1 MTAAQAEAISP
12 TEPQP
17 FAAASGGEADIPSTY
32 KRAFLTGLAAI
43 LPTILT
49 LWILSAAY
57 SFVDDSIARP
67 ISVAVKNGL
76 AETATGNRIAEAL
89 LDVDTS
95 LTRPAPISTPPS
107 REEEAREKARM
118 EALRKAVEE
127 RYPLWFGLLAA
138 VVVVFGIGFA
148 VASLVG
154 QRLVALAEQAVSR
167 LPVVRAIYPPAK
179 QIVDFFLQAEKSRQT
194 FSKVVA
200 VQWPRAGYWAVGF
213 VTSEG
218 LREVSA
224 AAEGRRF
231 VNVFVPNAPTPMTG
245 YVVLAPEAE
254 LIPLSMSVDEAFR
267 YLISGGVI
275 VPPGQVM
282 TADETAAGSLP
293 LKKDSP

>member
-1 MTAAQAEAISP
+1 MTGAQAKANSP

-17 FAAASGGEADIPSTY
+17 FAAAPADGPDIPSTY

-57 SFVDDSIARP
+57 RFVDDSIARP

-107 REEEAREKARM
+107 REEEVREKARM

-148 VASLVG
+148 VASLIG

-218 LREVSA
+218 LRDVSA